1 MNWEQYA
8 KDLEKLISS
17 MDESPTKILMTHLA
31 REAKEKAK
39 ITE

>member
-17 MDESPTKILMTHLA
+17 MDESPTKILMIHLA
-31 REAKEKAK
+31 KEAKERAK
-39 ITE
+39 ITK

>member
-8 KDLEKLISS
+8 KDLEELISS

-31 REAKEKAK
+31 KEAKERAK
-39 ITE
+39 VTE

>member
-8 KDLEKLISS
+8 KELEKLISS

-31 REAKEKAK
+31 REAKEKAR

>member
-8 KDLEKLISS
+8 KDLEELISL

-31 REAKEKAK
+31 KEAKKRARV
-39 ITE
+39 TE

>member
-8 KDLEKLISS
+8 KELEELISS

-31 REAKEKAK
+31 KEAKKRARV
-39 ITE
+39 TE

>member
-8 KDLEKLISS
+8 KDLEELISS
-17 MDESPTKILMTHLA
+17 MDESPTKILMTRLA
-31 REAKEKAK
+31 KEAKEKAR

>member
-8 KDLEKLISS
+8 KELEELISS
-17 MDESPTKILMTHLA
+17 MDESPTKILMTRLA
-31 REAKEKAK
+31 REAKEKAR

>member
-1 MNWEQYA
+1 MNWEQYT

-39 ITE
+39 ITK